1 VKLNRYVATAIP
13 VLVAAALTLTS
24 YGGEATVMAMWP
36 AFGVTN
42 QLLAVLVLLTVT
54 IWLIKLKRPSLY
66 TRIPLI
72 FMLITTV
79 VAAIY
84 SIGWIY
90 FTTGNYKLMIVTSII
105 LLLALYIC
113 YKGFKAIKEVKRTN

>member
-1 VKLNRYVATAIP
+1 MAFFQKV
-13 VLVAAALTLTS
+13 
-24 YGGEATVMAMWP
+24 VMALWP

-42 QLLAVLVLLTVT
+42 QLLAALALLTVT
-54 IWLIKLKRPSLY
+54 IWLIKLKRPSLF
-66 TRIPLI
+66 TEIPMI

-84 SIGWIY
+84 SIGWVY
-90 FTTGNYKLMIVTSII
+90 LPTGNYKLMIVTSLI

-113 YKGFKAIKEVKRTN
+113 YKGFRAIKEVKMNVCCP